1 MTILP
6 IWRPGHYHLE
16 KFLPKWHSKMF
27 VNESKYCRKMKWY
40 KHGLSKKPLKIP
52 MGLAKS
58 KIHFWKQSLKMEMD
72 SKLLPFSIWS
82 TVKDQLQLL
91 CWYLTYACFSFY
103 GVSPVGCFFMTWCL
117 ETRQWLVHASS
128 MHLRIRVMLTVK
140 PVFEGLPIPVWGRH
154 IISNNKVLYIVQT
167 WA

>member
-16 KFLPKWHSKMF
+16 MFLPKWHSKKF

-72 SKLLPFSIWS
+72 SKLLPFSICS
-82 TVKDQLQLL
+82 TVKDQLQLSS
-91 CWYLTYACFSFY
+91 WYLRVFFFLRGFTGWLLLYDLMLRNKAVACTCQLHAFAYTRNAHCKTCFWRPANTGVKQTYSI
-103 GVSPVGCFFMTWCL
+103 T
-117 ETRQWLVHASS
+117 
-128 MHLRIRVMLTVK
+128 
-140 PVFEGLPIPVWGRH
+140 
-154 IISNNKVLYIVQT
+154 NN
-167 WA
+167 